1 MALILKPCQRIFFIL
16 ISGLLW
22 LAVGCGG
29 GSENVQ
35 PKRSTVQK
43 RSSSSTVNA
52 PKLKKPSS
60 KPNAKSQVKK
70 KQPIVVGNPEDSFEV
85 VDYVHNYQVKKP
97 QSDSTSKDQFAVV
110 MPAEKGLD
118 STSFTV
124 VQSDVQD
131 DMGTPDS
138 EFELPKGFSVVES
151 AGYSSQGLPNR
162 IRCERDYSEMVLV
175 PAGVSIQGDENGV
188 KNTSPQFTIYQNAFY
203 IDLYEVT
210 LEQYRRWR
218 SEMVAQKGKIPE
230 PAGNDRQQADFPA
243 MGISYTDALNYARTM
258 GKQLPRETQWEKAA
272 RGESGFMYPWGNGRA
287 LWHKTRK
294 PGQIDSVGSFS
305 GDMSPYGVY
314 DLSGNAREWCDDW
327 YSDNSYKAATALS
340 DDGIVRGW
348 NGPKRPVVPSM
359 RVARGDQKSWD
370 VRYRAGE
377 NMRKPPADIGF
388 RCVLNLP
395 KSSVDAEASAKPKSA
410 NAF

>member
-1 MALILKPCQRIFFIL
+1 MALIPNPCQRTFFIL
-16 ISGLLW
+16 ISGLL
-22 LAVGCGG
+22 LLTVGCGG
-29 GSENVQ
+29 GNENVQ
-35 PKRSTVQK
+35 PKQSTGQK

-52 PKLKKPSS
+52 PKLKSSPSKSRAKP
-60 KPNAKSQVKK
+60 QLKK
-70 KQPIVVGNPEDSFEV
+70 KQPTVAGNPEDSFEV

-124 VQSDVQD
+124 VQSETQD
-131 DMGTPDS
+131 DMGTPNS
-138 EFELPKGFSVVES
+138 EFELPKGFSAVES

-175 PAGVSIQGDENGV
+175 PAGVSIQGDESGA

-218 SEMVAQKGKIPE
+218 SEMVAKKGKIPE
-230 PAGNDRQQADFPA
+230 PAGNDRQPADFPA

-272 RGESGFMYPWGNGRA
+272 RGESGFIYPWGNGRA

-305 GDMSPYGVY
+305 GDLSPYGVY

-327 YSDNSYKAATALS
+327 YSDNSYKAAMALS

-348 NGPKRPVVPSM
+348 SGPKRPVVPSM
-359 RVARGDQKSWD
+359 RVARGNQKSWD
-370 VRYRAGE
+370 VRNRAGE
-377 NMRKPPADIGF
+377 NMRKPSVDIGF

-395 KSSVDAEASAKPKSA
+395 KSAEEAEESEKPQKA